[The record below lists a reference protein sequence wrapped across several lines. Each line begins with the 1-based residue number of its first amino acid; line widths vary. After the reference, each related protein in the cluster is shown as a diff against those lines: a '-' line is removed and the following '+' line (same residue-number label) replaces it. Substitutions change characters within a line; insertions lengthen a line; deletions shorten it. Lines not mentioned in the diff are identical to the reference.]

1 MNVAP
6 VIDEAVKPKLR
17 GVSHQVAFFFAL
29 AAGAVLVAVAP
40 AARAAR
46 AGLVYGLSLAGM
58 YGVSAAYH
66 RPNWSLPARRRMRR
80 LDHAGIFLLI
90 AGTYT
95 PVCLLGLPGRQ
106 GTVLLAVVWTGALLG
121 TLHAALFVHAFRAF
135 NAFLYVVLGCAVV
148 PVLPSVGAALGPLR
162 TALLVAG
169 GVIYVAGAV
178 VYARRRPN
186 PSPAV
191 FGYHEV
197 FHVMVIVASALHF
210 AAVYDL
216 VTSAP
221 VR

>member
-29 AAGAVLVAVAP
+29 VAAVLLVDVAP
-40 AARAAR
+40 TARAAW

-66 RPNWSLPARRRMRR
+66 RRNWSTNARRRMRR

-90 AGTYT
+90 AGSYT
-95 PVCLLGLPGRQ
+95 PVCLLGLG
-106 GTVLLAVVWTGALLG
+106 GTRGSVLLAVVWTGALLG
-121 TLHAALFVHAFRAF
+121 TLHAAFFVHAFRAF
-135 NAFLYVVLGCAVV
+135 NAVLYVVLGCAVL
-148 PVLPSVGAALGPLR
+148 PVLPSAYAALGPLR

-169 GVIYVAGAV
+169 GVIYIAGAV

-210 AAVYDL
+210 GAVLDL
-216 VTSAP
+216 VTSAAAA
-221 VR
+221 